1 MSEAP
6 LRADRPSHRRQNYFR
21 FAAVFVSLSVSLAI
35 AELVLRAHERRLA
48 EQVLEIPR
56 LSLLRANPHGTGSFR
71 LKPNVQAKAPV
82 EHYTTTVRTNS
93 HGMHWRQVSK
103 ERTDRRRRIAFVGDS
118 FTFGCW
124 ADRVENSLMGA
135 FEKNVSPERW
145 EILNFGVGGYGMADI
160 ELQLQEDVLEF
171 SPRYVVMV
179 LFTGNDFRDTYLG
192 IENNIIVDGTAL
204 QNHELLNSKV
214 PPRYRQP
221 DLSMP
226 TASREPA
233 EIRRALRRLAL
244 FRFLAPHLDME
255 HLAVDFTVSQNF
267 QKYTFW
273 SQYPYPEVA
282 RQAKDVSIETIE
294 RIDAYLLER
303 DVQLAIVAIP
313 TKHQVYA
320 REVSGSTFDISYPQI
335 FVQLVARE
343 NGIPYLDLLPVFREH
358 VLRTNER
365 IYLRRDPHLNTEGH
379 GLAGWHIS
387 EWFRCCVKNLPLR
400 TSGYRPGNS

>member
-1 MSEAP
+1 MG
-6 LRADRPSHRRQNYFR
+6 N
-21 FAAVFVSLSVSLAI
+21 
-35 AELVLRAHERRLA
+35 
-48 EQVLEIPR
+48 
-56 LSLLRANPHGTGSFR
+56 
-71 LKPNVQAKAPV
+71 
-82 EHYTTTVRTNS
+82 
-93 HGMHWRQVSK
+93 
-103 ERTDRRRRIAFVGDS
+103 S

-233 EIRRALRRLAL
+233 KIRRALRRLAL

-267 QKYTFW
+267 QNIPSGRNTPIRKLRDRRRMFPSKQSNESMLTF
-273 SQYPYPEVA
+273 S
-282 RQAKDVSIETIE
+282 KGMFNS
-294 RIDAYLLER
+294 L
-303 DVQLAIVAIP
+303 
-313 TKHQVYA
+313 
-320 REVSGSTFDISYPQI
+320 
-335 FVQLVARE
+335 
-343 NGIPYLDLLPVFREH
+343 LLPS
-358 VLRTNER
+358 
-365 IYLRRDPHLNTEGH
+365 RRNTRSTRAKSQGR
-379 GLAGWHIS
+379 LS
-387 EWFRCCVKNLPLR
+387 
-400 TSGYRPGNS
+400 T